1 MVIPFDRHFKK
12 RKQREQYRLDLVERI
27 LSHHGQN
34 PLGESEGSMYIE
46 HVKDGFPIEILEN
59 IVDKLERRAGGG

>member
-27 LSHHGQN
+27 LSHYRDDPSGQ
-34 PLGESEGSMYIE
+34 PDGSMYIE
-46 HVKDGFPIEILEN
+46 HVKAGFPIEILEN
-59 IVDKLERRAGGG
+59 IVEKLERRAGGE

>member
-27 LSHHGQN
+27 LSHHRQN

>member
-1 MVIPFDRHFKK
+1 
-12 RKQREQYRLDLVERI
+12 
-27 LSHHGQN
+27 
-34 PLGESEGSMYIE
+34 LGESEGSMYIE